1 MMPIGND
8 ARVLVLAHS
17 VELRRDDDRF
27 TFIADSGTST
37 RLTPLADS
45 THDLATPSH
54 CVASMVQVIFSISP
68 VMGYS
73 LRCSGQRVFIFPPPP
88 PFHHLHRGRGVNPD
102 ALHMLWLKLASDQG
116 MVASRL
122 TLRSEA

>member
-1 MMPIGND
+1 LPAWMMPIGND

-73 LRCSGQRVFIFPPPP
+73 LRCSAQRVFIFPPPP
-88 PFHHLHRGRGVNPD
+88 PRAGGKPD
-102 ALHMLWLKLASDQG
+102 ALHLLWLKLASDQG